1 MATHADLTKIL
12 KARLMSL
19 IESYQNLKETNLHL
33 SNEVKSLK
41 LQKEALEYENQA
53 LKAQNKEIKTAQS
66 LLESDAN
73 QKAKA
78 KINEL
83 VREIDRCF
91 AILNQ

>member
-1 MATHADLTKIL
+1 MITNQEMMQKL
-12 KARLMSL
+12 KARIIGLMQSHQTL
-19 IESYQNLKETNLHL
+19 EEQNRNLQQ
-33 SNEVKSLK
+33 EIKSLT
-41 LQKEALEYENQA
+41 LQKEALEYENKA
-53 LKAQNKEIKTAQS
+53 LKSQNKEIKTAQN

-91 AILNQ
+91 ALLNQ